1 MNPDAG
7 GGERI
12 GQARMRAARM
22 LTIGIAVWWAM
33 VPTGAACA
41 ADRVDLPLRG
51 HVMALT
57 IYQPSGPPTGTI
69 IMGSGDVGWVG
80 LAVARAQELSADGY
94 VVVGVNVREYL
105 SAFTAKG
112 THLTPADI
120 GHDFAELARFLR
132 ARGELFTPAVLS
144 GVSEG
149 AGIVVVAAA
158 APENHEWVTGV
169 ITMGLPRTSEIAWHW
184 SDFTSWITR
193 KDAAEPSVDAV
204 DYLAAIAPVPL
215 VMIQSRKDEYVSEAD
230 YRGMVG
236 AAREP
241 KKLILIDASN
251 HRFTDRLPEL
261 RRGYAEGLAWI
272 AAKSGG
278 AR

>member
-1 MNPDAG
+1 MGDAAGQKDDWLRVTANLNARMNPDAG

-57 IYQPSGPPTGTI
+57 IYKPSGPPTGTI

-105 SAFTAKG
+105 SAFTSE
-112 THLTPADI
+112 
-120 GHDFAELARFLR
+120 GHASDASRHR
-132 ARGELFTPAVLS
+132 ARL
-144 GVSEG
+144 
-149 AGIVVVAAA
+149 
-158 APENHEWVTGV
+158 
-169 ITMGLPRTSEIAWHW
+169 
-184 SDFTSWITR
+184 
-193 KDAAEPSVDAV
+193 
-204 DYLAAIAPVPL
+204 
-215 VMIQSRKDEYVSEAD
+215 
-230 YRGMVG
+230 RGVG
-236 AAREP
+236 AVPSRARTVVRHRSCCQ
-241 KKLILIDASN
+241 ASP
-251 HRFTDRLPEL
+251 RARASSSWPRP
-261 RRGYAEGLAWI
+261 RRRI
-272 AAKSGG
+272 TSG
-278 AR
+278 